1 MYREA
6 SNMLALL
13 VAVSTQATSAVS
25 AEPAFV
31 LDLESAAP
39 VAVQAFANRSLSS
52 WGGNV
57 AKAAD
62 GSFHLFA
69 AAMTGGCNLGN
80 WKTNSEVIHG
90 VSDSALGPFRMV
102 SVALPR
108 WHHNPGD

>member
-1 MYREA
+1 
-6 SNMLALL
+6 MLAL
-13 VAVSTQATSAVS
+13 VIIAAQAASVLS
-25 AEPAFV
+25 AEQPFV

-39 VAVQAFANRSLSS
+39 IAVQAFANRSLSS

-80 WKTNSEVIHG
+80 WKTNSEVIHA
-90 VSDSALGPFRMV
+90 VSDSALGPFRMA
-102 SVALPR
+102 SVVLPR